1 MPVAILEDD
10 SSQAGLL
17 AIGSNSLTVI
27 GTFWR
32 AAQILCER
40 CSANFEWT
48 TSVALLGLCLHERT
62 GSGRALF
69 VRRRDYRCAK
79 RDQGPSIPEVR
90 YGQTGL
96 TSLVCADSHAPQR
109 SAHYS
114 KSRSRS
120 VLNHAAP
127 MRCLSGPTE
136 RALERG
142 QLRGHR
148 WQCCVTG
155 SGLGIAT
162 HDDEVFLAN
171 RARVELTAHRS
182 RRPRRCFASV
192 NLTQGTS
199 V

>member
-1 MPVAILEDD
+1 MQVAILEDD
-10 SSQAGLL
+10 SSQAELL

-48 TSVALLGLCLHERT
+48 TPVALLGLCLHERT

-90 YGQTGL
+90 CGQTGL
-96 TSLVCADSHAPQR
+96 TSLVCDDTHLTQR
-109 SAHYS
+109 PAYYS
-114 KSRSRS
+114 KSRSRL
-120 VLNHAAP
+120 VLNHAGP
-127 MRCLSGPTE
+127 MRCLSGPIE
-136 RALERG
+136 HALERS
-142 QLRGHR
+142 QLRGHQ

-155 SGLGIAT
+155 SRLDIAP
-162 HDDEVFLAN
+162 HDDEVFLLTARGQVTALAVAGN
-171 RARVELTAHRS
+171 RAAVLHQSLLAQE
-182 RRPRRCFASV
+182 
-192 NLTQGTS
+192 TS